1 MKLLSIACTG
11 CSCPCHAALQLSKCP
26 SAAVCTA
33 TGHTQLYTGFTFLS
47 TVKSTKFSR
56 PGYPGVLNLVP
67 LGTKFSTPESRKN
80 SKAGYILYEERLR
93 GTAQKGCF
101 CVRNGS
107 VTPREEGFTKQT
119 QVMLLGGWCAED
131 VA

>member
-1 MKLLSIACTG
+1 MYIVLEKVPEYRYPLCFE
-11 CSCPCHAALQLSKCP
+11 K
-26 SAAVCTA
+26 
-33 TGHTQLYTGFTFLS
+33 FKN
-47 TVKSTKFSR
+47 KSTKFSR

-107 VTPREEGFTKQT
+107 ATPREEGFAKQT
-119 QVMLLGGWCAED
+119 QVMLLGRWCAED